1 MTFAQSFLL
10 SQAPTV
16 QPDVALP
23 GCVVL
28 LLHGLGGHPDPLRPF
43 ASALAPQAVVQ
54 VPAGPVLQAD
64 GNRAWWPVDQARR
77 QARLAQGPVDLAQ
90 RDPDGRDAAHAVL
103 AQALADARRAHPGL
117 PVVLAGY
124 SQGGMLAL
132 DHVLTQP
139 GPRVDGLALLSASR
153 IALPTWLPRLHR
165 LAGLPVLVAHGRQD
179 ADLSFAAGEGL
190 RDLVQAGG
198 ARVRWLP
205 FDGGHELPMVV
216 WRALRRLV
224 AEVCA

>member
-1 MTFAQSFLL
+1 MTSVLPSL
-10 SQAPTV
+10 VLPAPSPGADPV
-16 QPDVALP
+16 DP

-43 ASALAPQAVVQ
+43 ASALAPQAAVR
-54 VPAGPVLQAD
+54 VPAGPVQQAD
-64 GNRAWWPVDQARR
+64 GTRAWWPVDPVRR
-77 QARLAQGPVDLAQ
+77 LARLAQGPVDLAD
-90 RDPDGRDAAHAVL
+90 RDPDGRAAAHAVL
-103 AQALADARRAHPGL
+103 AQALAEARHAHPGL
-117 PVVLAGY
+117 PVILAGY

-153 IALPTWLPRLHR
+153 IAQSSWRPHLAR

-179 ADLSFAAGEGL
+179 ADLAFAAGEGL

-198 ARVRWLP
+198 ARLRWLP
-205 FDGGHELPMVV
+205 FEGGHELPMVV